1 MLVSKEKMHNK
12 KKPIITWS
20 FFFGVLMIKVFLKN
34 ELINQEIKI
43 NKNIMSLNRIMT
55 LPISKYSLKLIHIE
69 L

>member
-1 MLVSKEKMHNK
+1 MHNK

-20 FFFGVLMIKVFLKN
+20 FFWCADDQSFSKN